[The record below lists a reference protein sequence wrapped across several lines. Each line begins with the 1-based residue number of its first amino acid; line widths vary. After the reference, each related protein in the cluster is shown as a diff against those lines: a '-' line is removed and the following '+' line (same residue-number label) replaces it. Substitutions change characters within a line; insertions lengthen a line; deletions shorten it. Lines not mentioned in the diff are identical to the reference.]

1 MKQVYGLER
10 IKPIIFLLG
19 LCCIL
24 TLALPGCSG
33 GTTPVQRP
41 VYTITAS
48 WLAAGLD
55 RNGWPTFGY
64 DPEHSGMYPSPETAS
79 PLRGHLVWQQNLE
92 GAFFSAPVLSND
104 VIYAGST
111 SGGSLLALNAQSGS
125 LIWKANI
132 GQDLNDM
139 TPVVV
144 GRVVFVAAN
153 STWLLALDAAHGKVL
168 WRTNL
173 NEVIKSAPTY
183 ASGLVLVNASATTY
197 ALDARTGLV
206 RWRFHETGS
215 GWPTSAS
222 PTVQGQLVYVAQ
234 GTKPIVYALNL
245 ATGKQVWAYA
255 VAANNNTRLIST
267 PVVAGPDIVAG
278 TWDGRLFALNA
289 LSGALAWTYNVNAA
303 LPRGAAPD
311 GIAGSPAASNGVVYM
326 GTYDGDVL
334 ALDVQTGRLL
344 WARIID
350 APILG
355 VPVLLGATLYVSGG
369 QTLFALSAKSG
380 TPRWHLALGDVR
392 SDLALGQNRLY
403 AATVQG
409 YIYALD

>member
-1 MKQVYGLER
+1 MFER
-10 IKPIIFLLG
+10 IKPIILLLA
-19 LCCIL
+19 LCCIMS
-24 TLALPGCSG
+24 LALPGCSS
-33 GTTPVQRP
+33 GTEPARRST
-41 VYTITAS
+41 YSIAAS

-55 RNGWPTFGY
+55 RDGWPTFGH
-64 DPEHSGMYPSPETAS
+64 DPAHSGVYPAS
-79 PLRGHLVWQQNLE
+79 DTVLPLRGHLVWRQNLE
-92 GAFFSAPVLSND
+92 GAFFSAPVLSNG

-111 SGGSLLALNAQSGS
+111 SGGNLLALNAQSGS

-144 GRVVFVAAN
+144 GQVVFVAAN
-153 STWLLALDAAHGKVL
+153 STWLLALNAANGNVL
-168 WRTNL
+168 WKTNL

-183 ASGLVLVNASATTY
+183 AGGLVLVNASATTY

-206 RWRFHETGS
+206 RWQFHETGS
-215 GWPTSAS
+215 GWPTSAA

-234 GTKPIVYALNL
+234 GTRPIVYALNL
-245 ATGKQVWAYA
+245 ANGKQVWAYA

-267 PVVAGPDIVAG
+267 PIVAGPDVVVG
-278 TWDGRLFALNA
+278 TWDGRLIALNA
-289 LSGALAWTYNVNAA
+289 ASGSLSWTYNVNAA
-303 LPRGAAPD
+303 LTRGVAPD
-311 GIAGSPAASNGVVYM
+311 GIAGSPAASNGVVYI
-326 GTYDGDVL
+326 GTYDGDML
-334 ALDVQTGRLL
+334 AVAVQTGRLL
-344 WARIID
+344 WARIVD

-355 VPVLLGATLYVSGG
+355 VPVLAGATLYVSGG
-369 QTLFALSAKSG
+369 QTLFALAAKNG
-380 TPRWHLALGDVR
+380 MPRWHFALGDVR